1 MNPERQRTRT
11 AALLSLGLGLFL
23 MSGAFLFSQQD
34 LIRVEASIS
43 PLRIPRTGEGKIV
56 LKISVKQ
63 GITINSLPS
72 FIIEFNSGEEI
83 AFPKNFFT
91 ASDLNIEVVEEN
103 GKERLNLKKPV
114 EIRFTVNP
122 KATRGVYVLEG
133 KIKYFATSLK
143 EGWCLK
149 SATKFSARVLIS
161 ARIS

>member
-1 MNPERQRTRT
+1 MNPRRKLPRTNT
-11 AALLSLGLGLFL
+11 FLGLGLGLFL
-23 MSGAFLFSQQD
+23 WAGTFVFSQQD

-43 PLRIPRTGEGKIV
+43 PLRVPRGGEGKVV

-63 GITINSLPS
+63 GITINSQPS
-72 FIIEFNSGEEI
+72 FIIEFGPGEELV
-83 AFPKNFFT
+83 FPKSFFT

-122 KATRGVYVLEG
+122 KAKRGVYVLEG

-149 SATKFSARVLIS
+149 SATKFSARALIS